1 MKRTSL
7 KARKECTN
15 AYQECEDKDRCS
27 CICRGPI
34 HHPECKSYLCCGI
47 DRLRCDG
54 RCKVHEMQKEYEDK
68 KILRDSLS
76 QALTEITFAFRRTDE
91 ELQVLENKI
100 EELKK
105 EYK

>member
-1 MKRTSL
+1 MKSL

-15 AYQECEDKDRCS
+15 VYLECEDKDRCNY
-27 CICRGPI
+27 ICKDPI
-34 HHPECKSYLCCGI
+34 NHPECESYLCCRI
-47 DRLRCDG
+47 DSQRCDG

-76 QALTEITFAFRRTDE
+76 LASTEISFAFRRTDE
-91 ELQVLENKI
+91 ELKVLENKI
-100 EELKK
+100 EELEK